1 MRMTEQERRRGQNEV
16 LFRAVNEQIERLEP
30 DDGNRYV
37 DFICECSSQSCMKVI
52 HATREEYERV
62 RATSTEFMIAVG
74 HEQPDIEEV
83 VARHGRFS
91 VVEKR
96 GEAALVANQTDPRS

>member
-1 MRMTEQERRRGQNEV
+1 
-16 LFRAVNEQIERLEP
+16 
-30 DDGNRYV
+30 
-37 DFICECSSQSCMKVI
+37 MKVI

-74 HEQPDIEEV
+74 HEQTDIEEV
-83 VARHGRFS
+83 VTRQGRFN

-96 GEAALVANQTDPRS
+96 GEAAVVAQQTDPRT

>member
-1 MRMTEQERRRGQNEV
+1 MTEQERRRGQNEA

-37 DFICECSSQSCMKVI
+37 DFICECSSPGCMKVI

-96 GEAALVANQTDPRS
+96 GEAAAVAQQTDPRS